1 MEGWSGGR
9 GSSWS
14 YGQED
19 VGFNVSSSSGTIV
32 SGLSTAYASSG
43 SRPSTISMEAA
54 AMHFLSLGI
63 HGDVNGNNMDGCD
76 EEGEQVGEGERCIP
90 DQYHLVL
97 FIQETMLKVLTFVD
111 VVVAWDPNVG
121 EELISMDGVMPPPY
135 NKIIT
140 LLGVHDALSEV
151 SYKIAA
157 QFYWAS
163 SVEVKRI
170 ENEMAILLSA
180 YKSKVGEATM
190 STMEEIRTRLLE
202 DGNDSS
208 SSLNPQESSDIHKV
222 TRSVMTYI
230 RFLWANYSSVDAAIR
245 GKYVPHIENVQH
257 LDSMIIEMVSC
268 LQEKLA
274 KISESFPNQ
283 GLKFLFLLN
292 NSYYIQEIH
301 SHSLYSL
308 QRRSEIVVNL
318 THKIEGYMEKYLQ
331 VSWALLLSCLFNPT
345 SICLGK
351 NYSPLS
357 KFESEFQKMYTTQK
371 QWKVPDPRLRRRLR
385 KVITNKIIPGYT
397 EYIEDE
403 KVTSPKISP
412 LEMEAMLQEI
422 FEG

>member
-1 MEGWSGGR
+1 MEG
-9 GSSWS
+9 
-14 YGQED
+14 
-19 VGFNVSSSSGTIV
+19 NVSSSSGTIV

-43 SRPSTISMEAA
+43 SHPSTISMEAA
-54 AMHFLSLGI
+54 AMHFLSSGI
-63 HGDVNGNNMDGCD
+63 HGDVNGNNMDGCEEAEEEEAEEEETEEEETGEDRIRSLVQEFFSAPPSANCSIKRVDMSVVERWVTELGVGWVLSLDDGASVWEELLLDDAQCWILALYEIAQTICFKRLFPDRGSMGLPSASICD
-76 EEGEQVGEGERCIP
+76 EEGEHVGEGERCIP

-111 VVVAWDPNVG
+111 VVVAWDPNMG
-121 EELISMDGVMPPPY
+121 EELISMDEVMPPPY

-140 LLGVHDALSEV
+140 LLGMHDALSEV

-208 SSLNPQESSDIHKV
+208 SSLNPQDHQTF
-222 TRSVMTYI
+222 TRS
-230 RFLWANYSSVDAAIR
+230 
-245 GKYVPHIENVQH
+245 
-257 LDSMIIEMVSC
+257 
-268 LQEKLA
+268 
-274 KISESFPNQ
+274 
-283 GLKFLFLLN
+283 
-292 NSYYIQEIH
+292 
-301 SHSLYSL
+301 
-308 QRRSEIVVNL
+308 
-318 THKIEGYMEKYLQ
+318 
-331 VSWALLLSCLFNPT
+331 
-345 SICLGK
+345 LGK

-403 KVTSPKISP
+403 KVTRPKISP
-412 LEMEAMLQEI
+412 LKMEAMLQEI

>member
-1 MEGWSGGR
+1 
-9 GSSWS
+9 
-14 YGQED
+14 
-19 VGFNVSSSSGTIV
+19 
-32 SGLSTAYASSG
+32 
-43 SRPSTISMEAA
+43 
-54 AMHFLSLGI
+54 
-63 HGDVNGNNMDGCD
+63 
-76 EEGEQVGEGERCIP
+76 
-90 DQYHLVL
+90 
-97 FIQETMLKVLTFVD
+97 
-111 VVVAWDPNVG
+111 
-121 EELISMDGVMPPPY
+121 
-135 NKIIT
+135 
-140 LLGVHDALSEV
+140 VHDALSEV

-208 SSLNPQESSDIHKV
+208 SSLNPQGSSDIHKV

-230 RFLWANYSSVDAAIR
+230 RFLWTNYSSVDAAIL

-301 SHSLYSL
+301 SLYLYSL

-345 SICLGK
+345 STCLGK

-385 KVITNKIIPGYT
+385 KVMTNKIIPGYT